1 MVCNTKMSKNVDPSE
16 ERGRMVVHNMVSCLS
31 SSVDEGD
38 TYLEKVCGSTVCS
51 GESEAAHHVS
61 YSPAS
66 DPFRIN
72 LLQPWKDHQVQDL
85 TEECKGGS

>member
-1 MVCNTKMSKNVDPSE
+1 MKNVNPSE
-16 ERGRMVVHNMVSCLS
+16 ERARKAVCNTVSCLL

-38 TYLEKVCGSTVCS
+38 TYLEKVCGSRVHS
-51 GESEAAHHVS
+51 GKSEAAPCVF